1 MHIRAAAG
9 NGCSSH
15 NPMPQLRAAFA
26 HRNLQRMNT
35 TLSLA
40 QKKYLRSLGHELKPV
55 LIVGNAGVTPAVVRE
70 AMVGLAAHELLKVRL
85 RVGERDAR
93 DAAIDALLEATG
105 AILVQRIGHI
115 ALIYRRHP
123 ERPGIILP
131 SGA

>member
-1 MHIRAAAG
+1 MTQWQQA
-9 NGCSSH
+9 
-15 NPMPQLRAAFA
+15 LE
-26 HRNLQRMNT
+26 HRIFHRMDT

-40 QKKYLRSLGHELKPV
+40 QKKYLRSLGHDLKPV

-70 AMVGLAAHELLKVRL
+70 AMVGLGAHELLKVRL

-93 DAAIDALLEATG
+93 DAAIEALLEATG
-105 AILVQRIGHI
+105 AMLVQRIGHI

-131 SGA
+131 SGPSSAA